1 MGPDN
6 TPDIT
11 SHHLHNLYH
20 RFIRLS
26 IFYKM
31 PYNKDIGDKVQTK
44 FGQELLK
51 LNLYHCLWIAIIY
64 TINFDTID
72 AINHRAAQLFML
84 RITLIS
90 LTRLRKEKRGR
101 EIFLMNFDIFDF
113 EGFMIFKTKEMNL
126 RGKRDRTDFL

>member
-1 MGPDN
+1 MACWLCIPWGDIYRWNMGPDN

-31 PYNKDIGDKVQTK
+31 PYNKDIGDKVQSK

-90 LTRLRKEKRGR
+90 LTRLRKAKRGR
-101 EIFLMNFDIFDF
+101 EIFLKKFRHLWLWRFYDF
-113 EGFMIFKTKEMNL
+113 
-126 RGKRDRTDFL
+126 

>member
-26 IFYKM
+26 IFYKI
-31 PYNKDIGDKVQTK
+31 PYNKAFEDKVQSK
-44 FGQELLK
+44 FGQEVPK
-51 LNLYHCLWIAIIY
+51 LNLYHCLWIAIIH

-72 AINHRAAQLFML
+72 AINHRVVQLFII
-84 RITLIS
+84 RFTLTS
-90 LTRLRKEKRGR
+90 
-101 EIFLMNFDIFDF
+101 F
-113 EGFMIFKTKEMNL
+113 
-126 RGKRDRTDFL
+126 